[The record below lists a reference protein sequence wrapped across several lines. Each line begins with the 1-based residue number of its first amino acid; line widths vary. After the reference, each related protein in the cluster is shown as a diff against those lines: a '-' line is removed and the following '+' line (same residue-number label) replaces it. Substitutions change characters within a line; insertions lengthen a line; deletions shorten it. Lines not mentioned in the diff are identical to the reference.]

1 MVPTNGPREK
11 EFRVVVIALAVAPF
25 LSVKNATGTLT
36 TIMSYN
42 TISKYIYHEIS
53 SVMSVANND
62 SSHTPMSN
70 NISKVDAARA
80 VITTVVTTTFTPAQ
94 FASEDLN
101 GRVNYYSIKR
111 ANTTGF

>member
-1 MVPTNGPREK
+1 
-11 EFRVVVIALAVAPF
+11 
-25 LSVKNATGTLT
+25 
-36 TIMSYN
+36 
-42 TISKYIYHEIS
+42 
-53 SVMSVANND
+53 MSVANND